1 MNPQQLAEIK
11 RLAGE
16 ATHGKWTA
24 NPTINAQICY
34 GVYAKNGWIYSNG
47 GTSNNKFVAA
57 ANPEAILKL
66 IDSYEKLVKC
76 VEFYGNW
83 KNWEWDHAGNYA
95 ELTTI
100 KNDACEMEYAEN
112 DGDVFSSRVGGKL
125 ARETLKEVG
134 HEGGET

>member
-1 MNPQQLAEIK
+1 MTPQQLAETK
-11 RLAGE
+11 RLAGDCLDE
-16 ATHGKWTA
+16 NQPWFKESELTNH
-24 NPTINAQICY
+24 IHEDAQFI
-34 GVYAKNGWIYSNG
+34 S
-47 GTSNNKFVAA
+47 A

-66 IDSYEKLVKC
+66 IESYEKLVKC

-112 DGDVFSSRVGGKL
+112 DGDVFYSRVGGKL

-134 HEGGET
+134 HE